1 MNSAQFSVVTVSTDL
16 ALRIALHFAAI
27 LHLRR
32 DAAIS
37 LEANYKVRI
46 AGILSGMLITLLIVA
61 SVACSDAADKEDMKP
76 TVVDALDAL
85 AEDLASD
92 RPADADAYAERLQVY
107 LEEHPTFFGS
117 AAALLDPSGE
127 VIASPYVYRTADGY
141 GVADLAAPSYSIEEQ
156 DWFAGPLAADAGV
169 WTEPYFD
176 AGGGDIW
183 MITRS
188 VPLRDAGGVFA
199 VVTTDLAVD
208 DPNQ

>member
-1 MNSAQFSVVTVSTDL
+1 MSTDL

-61 SVACSDAADKEDMKP
+61 SVACSDAADKEDLKP

-127 VIASPYVYRTADGY
+127 VIAAPTSIARPTATAWQTSPRPPTASRSRTGSQVRSQQTLVF
-141 GVADLAAPSYSIEEQ
+141 GPNPTSTRAAAIS
-156 DWFAGPLAADAGV
+156 G
-169 WTEPYFD
+169 
-176 AGGGDIW
+176 
-183 MITRS
+183 
-188 VPLRDAGGVFA
+188 
-199 VVTTDLAVD
+199 
-208 DPNQ
+208 

>member
-1 MNSAQFSVVTVSTDL
+1 MPSAWSWR
-16 ALRIALHFAAI
+16 RIEL
-27 LHLRR
+27 
-32 DAAIS
+32 
-37 LEANYKVRI
+37 V
-46 AGILSGMLITLLIVA
+46 
-61 SVACSDAADKEDMKP
+61 
-76 TVVDALDAL
+76 
-85 AEDLASD
+85 
-92 RPADADAYAERLQVY
+92 DADAYAERLQVY

-141 GVADLAAPSYSIEEQ
+141 AVADLAAPSYSIEEQ

-199 VVTTDLAVD
+199 VVTTDLARRRPEPVNID
-208 DPNQ
+208 DHRARTALW